1 MDREMRVVMKIAKH
15 HDRKSIELFRP
26 PAECE
31 ITADDS
37 RTIWFKE
44 NAVAGGGRNSNYASG
59 CYGAKELA
67 SVLERKWQ
75 ARAE

>member
-1 MDREMRVVMKIAKH
+1 MKIAQH
-15 HDRKSIELFRP
+15 NDLESIEFFRP

-37 RTIWFKE
+37 RTIWFEE
-44 NAVAGGGRNSNYASG
+44 NAVAGGSRNSNCASG

>member
-1 MDREMRVVMKIAKH
+1 MDGEMRVVVKIAQ
-15 HDRKSIELFRP
+15 DNDGESVELFRP

-31 ITADDS
+31 ITADNS
-37 RTIWFKE
+37 RTIWFEE
-44 NAVAGGGRNSNYASG
+44 NAVTGDSRNSNCASG
-59 CYGAKELA
+59 GYGAKELA